1 MNLQHVQ
8 NQIFYGKWLGYG
20 QTVTKP
26 LRYEIVTPITAAVT
40 TSGVSD
46 MQQYTFT
53 GSIKTSCY
61 YPFRKGDKIT
71 LADGIEIM
79 LSSFEVEHSESRGY
93 RGKTK
98 RIVDNY
104 ILMLG
109 K

>member
-26 LRYEIVTPITAAVT
+26 LRYEIVTPITVNVT

-46 MQQYTFT
+46 MQQYVVA

-61 YPFRKGDKIT
+61 YPFRKGDTIT
-71 LADGIEIM
+71 LADGVEVL
-79 LSSFEVEHSESRGY
+79 LSSYEVEHSGSRGY

-104 ILMLG
+104 ILTLG
-109 K
+109 